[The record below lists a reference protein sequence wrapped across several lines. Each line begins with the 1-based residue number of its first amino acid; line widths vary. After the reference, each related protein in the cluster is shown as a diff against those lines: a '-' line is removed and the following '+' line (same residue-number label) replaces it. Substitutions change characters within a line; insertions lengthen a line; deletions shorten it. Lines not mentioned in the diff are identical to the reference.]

1 MAAESKNQKAD
12 KEASGMAFFRGE
24 WFSGGGYKK
33 NLPWVILVVSLLF
46 IYMAFKFNVQVKIEE
61 VRKARKELRDTRT
74 GMIHVTSQFG
84 SRTRESE
91 MVKMVDT
98 LKLNLKAS
106 EQPPYNLDN

>member
-61 VRKARKELRDTRT
+61 VRKAR
-74 GMIHVTSQFG
+74 
-84 SRTRESE
+84 SE

>member
-1 MAAESKNQKAD
+1 MAKEKVNEQTD

-33 NLPWVILVVSLLF
+33 QLPWVILVVSLLF

-61 VRKARKELRDTRT
+61 VRKVRKELNDTRT

-84 SRTRESE
+84 SKTRESE
-91 MVKMVDT
+91 MIKMVDT
-98 LKLNLKAS
+98 LRLDLKAS